1 LTDAT
6 TALVSVRYAPLER
19 DQLVELQVAYR
30 AVEMLRS
37 AIRSRFGPAEELPEL
52 ARWFVHGAARLVTRG
67 EYDIP
72 PSSTAALAEW
82 RGEASSVALFL
93 GDATTAARDASD
105 RTRASHLYANY
116 KSWCE
121 ANGHRLPMTS
131 TAFGRALRDMGIAG
145 KKSGGVMFYPLV
157 ILNGLDGAGR
167 AVPLRAV
174 S

>member
-1 LTDAT
+1 VDL
-6 TALVSVRYAPLER
+6 SGRREWISPKAPLKRPEDAAARVR
-19 DQLVELQVAYR
+19 DIG
-30 AVEMLRS
+30 AVIAR
-37 AIRSRFGPAEELPEL
+37 EELPEL

-67 EYDIP
+67 AYDVP
-72 PSSTAALAEW
+72 ASSAAALAEW
-82 RGEASSVALFL
+82 RGEASSAALFL
-93 GDATTAARDASD
+93 GDATAPARHASE

-131 TAFGRALRDMGIAG
+131 TAFGRALRDMGIAAQ
-145 KKSGGVMFYPLV
+145 KSGGVIFYPLV
-157 ILNGLDGAGR
+157 VLNGLDGAGR